1 MPYLALMS
9 MNANKEPVLLQLLA
23 TTSTVDSLV
32 HVQLVGLSMLTA
44 LVVLTSTNVPLV
56 VHTIATLTQPVPT

>member
-9 MNANKEPVLLQLLA
+9 MNASKEPVLLQLLA

>member
-1 MPYLALMS
+1 MPYLVLMS

-32 HVQLVGLSMLTA
+32 HVHLVGLSMLTA